1 VRDARSNEV
10 AAQLRT
16 AILDCSYL
24 PGAPLR
30 EAALAER
37 CAVSRRTIR
46 EALLVLA
53 DQGLAVHRHHSGAS
67 VRRFTA
73 DDIADL
79 YRVRRILECEG
90 ARRVPNADESQ
101 LALVGKAYDVFAAAA
116 SQADGV
122 KSVALAQADAAFHG
136 AVIGLTG
143 SLQLAD
149 FYERIGVQMTYAIC
163 LVQQREQELAIKRES
178 VLAEHRAIRDALSNR
193 DAFEAQG
200 LILAHIAT
208 HEQNV
213 LTQITAY
220 ADRRVQQ

>member
-1 VRDARSNEV
+1 MDARSNEV

-16 AILDCSYL
+16 EILDGSYL

-37 CAVSRRTIR
+37 YAVSRRTIR
-46 EALLVLA
+46 EALLVLS
-53 DQGLAVHRHHSGAS
+53 DQGVAVHRHHCGAS

-73 DDIADL
+73 ADIADL

-90 ARRVPNADESQ
+90 ARRSPNADESQ
-101 LALVGKAYDVFAAAA
+101 LALVGKAYEVFAAVAFE
-116 SQADGV
+116 SEGV

-136 AVIGLTG
+136 AVIRLTG
-143 SLQLAD
+143 SSQIAD
-149 FYERIGVQMTYAIC
+149 FYDRIGTQMTYAIC
-163 LVQQREQELAIKRES
+163 LVQQREQELAVKRDA
-178 VLAEHRAIRDALSNR
+178 VLAEHRAIRDAISNR
-193 DAFEAQG
+193 DVFEAQG

-213 LTQITAY
+213 LTQIAAY
-220 ADRRVQQ
+220 ADRSVQQ

>member
-1 VRDARSNEV
+1 MDARSNEV

-16 AILDCSYL
+16 AILDGSYV

-37 CAVSRRTIR
+37 YAVSRRTIR

-90 ARRVPNADESQ
+90 ARRAPNADESQ

-116 SQADGV
+116 PVSDGV
-122 KSVALAQADAAFHG
+122 RSVALAQADAAFHG

-143 SLQLAD
+143 SLQIAD
-149 FYERIGVQMTYAIC
+149 FYERIGAQMTYAIC
-163 LVQQREQELAIKRES
+163 LVQQREQELAVKRDA

-193 DAFEAQG
+193 DVFEAQG

-213 LTQITAY
+213 LTQIAAY
-220 ADRRVQQ
+220 ADRSVQQ

>member
-1 VRDARSNEV
+1 MDARSGEV
-10 AAQLRT
+10 AARLQIT
-16 AILDCSYL
+16 ILDGTYQ

-37 CAVSRRTIR
+37 YAVSRRTIR

-90 ARRVPNADESQ
+90 ARRAPNADESQ
-101 LALVGKAYDVFAAAA
+101 LAMVREAYDAFAAAA
-116 SQADGV
+116 AASEGV
-122 KSVALAQADAAFHG
+122 RSVALARADAAFHG

-143 SLQLAD
+143 SLQISD
-149 FYERIGVQMTYAIC
+149 FYERIGAQMTYAIC
-163 LVQQREQELAIKRES
+163 LVQQREQELAVRRDVI
-178 VLAEHRAIRDALSNR
+178 LAEHRAIRDAISNR

-213 LTQITAY
+213 LTQI
-220 ADRRVQQ
+220 ADTDRSVQP